1 MNHNEFPAPEPTE
14 PTNQEAA
21 APTPE
26 KTWLPISARARRVLG
41 VLFEKAKTTP
51 NSYPLTLNALT
62 NGCNQKSNRYPV
74 MHLELADVEDAI
86 EELREAGAATLIQG
100 AGWTEKYRHNAYE
113 WLGVGKVES
122 AVMTELL
129 LRGAQTIG
137 ELRGRAAR
145 MEAIADLNELRPIL
159 DGLKARGLVVS
170 LTPTGRGH
178 VVTHGLYLDRE
189 WDKVRAPYEGQTL
202 DAPPPSAAA
211 AAAPV
216 ARSESGDPAAPV
228 AAPPIAAPAP
238 PAIEPGLIAAME
250 RQFDEMKSQ
259 IGELRQTVEETQTG
273 LAETQEELRRL
284 KDDLGV

>member
-1 MNHNEFPAPEPTE
+1 MNHNELPSSEQPELPT
-14 PTNQEAA
+14 QSDA
-21 APTPE
+21 APTSE
-26 KTWLPISARARRVLG
+26 KLWRPISARARRVLG

-74 MHLELADVEDAI
+74 MHLEPADVEDAV

-100 AGWTEKYRHNAYE
+100 AGWTEKFRHNAYD
-113 WLGVGKVES
+113 WLSVGKVES

-202 DAPPPSAAA
+202 DAPPPVATAAVSRLE
-211 AAAPV
+211 PL
-216 ARSESGDPAAPV
+216 
-228 AAPPIAAPAP
+228 AP

-259 IGELRQTVEETQTG
+259 IGELRQTVEETQAG
-273 LAETQEELRRL
+273 MAETQEELRRL